1 MNLNDCIT
9 IQEDTID
16 IDGVEALTVFTHYR
30 SFEQKFVD
38 GLVLSEDLNS
48 KSGLTLYTKDTVITP
63 NHVARLIVLQDSQPE
78 MHLIFKI
85 KKNASLI
92 DKFRK
97 EIINAFENII
107 QKRMKNKIYRRF
119 LNILKDDLQNIIEES
134 LTNTEITLTIYTMKF
149 ICESSKIKRS
159 TMFFDHALTIAA
171 FAVALGLSEE
181 YEKIIEKD
189 PETLID
195 LCKAGVFCTIG
206 AITQIDQILKYEMEK
221 QFEMYLD
228 ANQNSDAL
236 LSELQL
242 DSEVMDIIHNYS
254 EYFTGRKRFI
264 NKDDTTSVMSNI
276 LLVAESFLRMESGLF
291 KESVNPRDAVDQINV
306 KMKNNEYNKLAVQV
320 LTLSLNLQDI
330 FDFYEELDI
339 LKEQCINKTFAVP
352 FPLVG
357 FMSPTLFVC
366 KHKDSKCEYLEGSL
380 KAVTLVKQQ
389 GELKPDRYHRCA
401 LLTQKL
407 LDYYTSYYKKIK
419 KDTHTKQK

>member
-1 MNLNDCIT
+1 MNLNDCIK

-16 IDGVEALTVFTHYR
+16 IDGIEALIVFTHYR
-30 SFEQKFVD
+30 SFEQKFVE
-38 GLVLSEDLNS
+38 GLELAEDLNTE
-48 KSGLTLYTKDTVITP
+48 SGTTLYTKDTVITP
-63 NHVARLIVLQDSQPE
+63 KHVTSLIVFRDSQPE
-78 MHLIFKI
+78 IHLILKI
-85 KKNASLI
+85 KKNALLI

-97 EIINAFENII
+97 EIINVFENII
-107 QKRMKNKIYRRF
+107 RKRMKNKIYRRF
-119 LNILKDDLQNIIEES
+119 LNIFKDDLQNIIAEFLVS
-134 LTNTEITLTIYTMKF
+134 DEITLTIFTMKF

-159 TMFFDHALTIAA
+159 IMFFDHALTIAL

-181 YEKIIEKD
+181 FEKIIKKD

-195 LCKAGVFCTIG
+195 LFKAGVFCTIG
-206 AITQIDQILKYEMEK
+206 AITQIDKILKYEMEK

-228 ANQNSDAL
+228 ANRNSDAL

-264 NKDDTTSVMSNI
+264 TKDDTTSVMSNI
-276 LLVAESFLRMESGLF
+276 LLVAESFLRMERGLF
-291 KESVNPRDAVDQINV
+291 KESVSQRDAVDQINV

-357 FMSPTLFVC
+357 FLSPTLFVC
-366 KHKDSKCEYLEGSL
+366 KYKESKCKYLEGSL
-380 KAVTLVKQQ
+380 KAIKIIKQQ

-407 LDYYTSYYKKIK
+407 LDYYNSYYKEIK
-419 KDTHTKQK
+419 RETHKKQK